1 MIPTQSNTLRLVG
14 GGRANAPVLK
24 MLNGTP
30 RQRVALIAD
39 PRLHAVSCKI
49 ALNLVLQ
56 AHAHGAKSL
65 NIAGSYKTWLFL
77 ARTLVPL
84 QVE

>member
-1 MIPTQSNTLRLVG
+1 MHLSS
-14 GGRANAPVLK
+14 K
-24 MLNGTP
+24 CLNGTP
-30 RQRVALIAD
+30 RQCVALIAD

-56 AHAHGAKSL
+56 AHARGAKSL

>member
-1 MIPTQSNTLRLVG
+1 MQDT
-14 GGRANAPVLK
+14 PVRK
-24 MLNGTP
+24 CLNGTP

-56 AHAHGAKSL
+56 AHTRGTKSL
-65 NIAGSYKTWLFL
+65 NIASSYKTWLFL
-77 ARTLVPL
+77 ARMLVPL
-84 QVE
+84 QME